1 MDGFQNINFCEVLE
15 FWKYIF
21 FHMIFPKGDA
31 KSENQKKKKKKAK

>member
-15 FWKYIF
+15 LWKYSFF

-31 KSENQKKKKKKAK
+31 KFESRKKKKKAK